1 MDFSYFPR
9 VCVILGFLSHVHP
22 LYPFSFAAQVF
33 PTPVFSFRYCLAF
46 HSSPF
51 LLPFPPPWPF
61 SSSYL
66 KGKIAY
72 FVLGLLVCLLLLFVS
87 ALSRFSQLFPRLFC
101 SFSLCLFQFV
111 PLHVCC
117 PTIQY
122 STLQNRVC
130 TLTLAH
136 SKGHV
141 YNKLYSD
148 NRSIYSLHVPL
159 FRCTTQD

>member
-51 LLPFPPPWPF
+51 LLPFPFLDLSLFLP
-61 SSSYL
+61 
-66 KGKIAY
+66 KGENCLFRAW
-72 FVLGLLVCLLLLFVS
+72 LGLLLLFVF

-122 STLQNRVC
+122 STLQSRVC